1 VGTETSPTTTIGTA
15 SVAVDAPVDKDGFSP
30 ISQST
35 GFKTTP
41 FHLATATNPMA
52 STTAQRALGDYNY
65 SESSDEEKSQPL
77 LPDRLATITTFD
89 KNPATLLETM
99 SKIYKSKHQCNL
111 SFLKERDDIQKI
123 GRRASTLMESTQM
136 VAESMTASTKV
147 FTARQDEMDENL
159 AAIKRLLEES
169 MASSSKLAEDVQ
181 LLSVQVVSH
190 NDQRHRQGQ
199 AAFHRV
205 QDVENLVADF
215 KGASATVTR
224 TLEELVSTSL
234 PQAGS

>member
-1 VGTETSPTTTIGTA
+1 VGTETSPTTTIDTA

-30 ISQST
+30 ISRST

-41 FHLATATNPMA
+41 FHLATTTNPTA
-52 STTAQRALGDYNY
+52 STTAQTALGDYDY
-65 SESSDEEKSQPL
+65 SKSSDKEKSQPL
-77 LPDRLATITTFD
+77 LPDRPATITTFD

-99 SKIYKSKHQCNL
+99 SKIYESEHQRNL

-123 GRRASTLMESTQM
+123 GRRMSTLMESTRM

-147 FTARQDEMDENL
+147 FTAGLDEMDENL

-169 MASSSKLAEDVQ
+169 MASLSKLAEDVQ
-181 LLSVQVVSH
+181 LLLVQAVLH

-205 QDVENLVADF
+205 QDVKTWSRILRGHQPRSRA
-215 KGASATVTR
+215 R
-224 TLEELVSTSL
+224 
-234 PQAGS
+234 